1 MPESTEPVASF
12 IVAACVPLDS
22 GHASGTLDRAEEI
35 LAAHPAVG
43 TSDIHAAA
51 ILGDDTTVRRFLA
64 VDPAKCASGN
74 KVYILTEAC
83 KMGGHEDIA
92 ITSQEVSS
100 VVAPS
105 G

>member
-1 MPESTEPVASF
+1 VAK
-12 IVAACVPLDS
+12 
-22 GHASGTLDRAEEI
+22 R
-35 LAAHPAVG
+35 
-43 TSDIHAAA
+43 
-51 ILGDDTTVRRFLA
+51 
-64 VDPAKCASGN
+64 ASGN
-74 KVYILTEAC
+74 KVYILTETC